1 MNKAIYLF
9 FAVVALIVLSVGMLF
24 YNLDPVIVNHT
35 SNITFRDTK
44 LQEPLKNRN
53 WDEQMVAMLEKS
65 SHRNLNVKKYQGKIV
80 ADINSPS
87 TNKSV
92 SYVNGDLSLMSNSAM
107 PRVALSGTN
116 QPIYRRFMV
125 DNSSSQMVAN
135 VAGYQSLHIRQ
146 AHSHVQVHGHQGI
159 VETGGMF
166 AAVAEHKHELDLEN
180 GGCTFD
186 GCGATLDIEA
196 FLKENGTLGGLT
208 NENAIWKEPL
218 GDVILPMLM
227 MVLGYLLTIFIK
239 RH

>member
-53 WDEQMVAMLEKS
+53 WDEQMVATLEKS

-87 TNKSV
+87 INKSV

-135 VAGYQSLHIRQ
+135 VVGYQSLHIRQ
-146 AHSHVQVHGHQGI
+146 SHSHVHSYGGVI
-159 VETGGMF
+159 ETGGML
-166 AAVAEHKHELDLEN
+166 AAGCDHVLDLSTGSCAN
-180 GGCTFD
+180 

-227 MVLGYLLTIFIK
+227 MVLGYLLMIFIK

>member
-44 LQEPLKNRN
+44 LQGPLKNRN
-53 WDEQMVAMLEKS
+53 WDEQMVATLEKS

-87 TNKSV
+87 INKSV
-92 SYVNGDLSLMSNSAM
+92 SYVNGDLSLMSNSTM

-146 AHSHVQVHGHQGI
+146 PHSHVHSYGGVI
-159 VETGGMF
+159 ETGGML
-166 AAVAEHKHELDLEN
+166 AAGCDHVLDLSTGSCAN
-180 GGCTFD
+180 

>member
-1 MNKAIYLF
+1 MNKTIYLF
-9 FAVVALIVLSVGMLF
+9 FAVIALIVLSVGMLF

-35 SNITFRDTK
+35 GNITFKDTK
-44 LQEPLKNRN
+44 IQEPLKNRN

-87 TNKSV
+87 INKSV

-116 QPIYRRFMV
+116 QPIYRRFVV

-135 VAGYQSLHIRQ
+135 VVGYQSLHIRQ
-146 AHSHVQVHGHQGI
+146 SHSHVHSYGGVI
-159 VETGGMF
+159 ETGGML
-166 AAVAEHKHELDLEN
+166 AADCNHQLDLSTGSCAN
-180 GGCTFD
+180 

-218 GDVILPMLM
+218 GDVLLPMLLM
-227 MVLGYLLTIFIK
+227 ALGYVVMMFVRK
-239 RH
+239 K